1 MTLVKNQFVKWKV
14 VSNLVKT
21 SFWITLGLLQW
32 LLEWPS
38 FVLVTRQNM
47 AHFKQNNS
55 SHVTSVSYPCIN
67 LDTAY
72 TQFHSQSLFCQCIKI
87 VTAPSV
93 HMSIHATH
101 KPMFQTQIN
110 ACAHKWINVCN
121 TVNVFCQD
129 GTFFMICVF
138 WNTDMLFYWLWIM
151 SVSQSASYGW
161 GQ

>member
-1 MTLVKNQFVKWKV
+1 MTLVKNRFVNWKV

-21 SFWITLGLLQW
+21 CFWITLGLPQW

-38 FVLVTRQNM
+38 FVLVTRQNKV
-47 AHFKQNNS
+47 HFKQSNS
-55 SHVTSVSYPCIN
+55 FHVTSVSYPCIN

-72 TQFHSQSLFCQCIKI
+72 TQFHSQSFFCQCIKI

-101 KPMFQTQIN
+101 KHMFQTQIN
-110 ACAHKWINVCN
+110 ACAHKWINVILLMCFVRMEPFSWFVCSE
-121 TVNVFCQD
+121 TLTCSSID
-129 GTFFMICVF
+129 
-138 WNTDMLFYWLWIM
+138 WIM
-151 SVSQSASYGW
+151 SVSQSTSYGW